1 VVTGAAG
8 EPREE
13 IVLEA
18 LAGLS
23 NYPAT
28 VSPNGN
34 PRLTAER
41 AGRGVCSDAGE
52 LALLMKGE
60 DEQ

>member
-13 IVLEA
+13 IVQEA

-23 NYPAT
+23 NYPEP
-28 VSPNGN
+28 VSPKGN
-34 PRLTAER
+34 ARLTD
-41 AGRGVCSDAGE
+41 S
-52 LALLMKGE
+52 
-60 DEQ
+60 